1 MNIVAI
7 VKIAVSAVPSV
18 FKRPMLTIKLLKFAA
33 AKNENLTAIKKATS
47 KDEKIALGVALAKDI
62 VEFKKQNPAEFNDA
76 FDALGEI
83 ILKIES
89 DKDFRKSILG

>member
-1 MNIVAI
+1 MKKINAAI
-7 VKIAVSAVPSV
+7 E
-18 FKRPMLTIKLLKFAA
+18 LT
-33 AKNENLTAIKKATS
+33 KKV
-47 KDEKIALGVALAKDI
+47 L
-62 VEFKKQNPAEFNDA
+62 EFKKENPAEFNEA

>member
-62 VEFKKQNPAEFNDA
+62 VEFKKQNPAEFNEA

-89 DKDFRKSILG
+89 DKEFRKSILG

>member
-62 VEFKKQNPAEFNDA
+62 VEFKKQNPAEFNEA